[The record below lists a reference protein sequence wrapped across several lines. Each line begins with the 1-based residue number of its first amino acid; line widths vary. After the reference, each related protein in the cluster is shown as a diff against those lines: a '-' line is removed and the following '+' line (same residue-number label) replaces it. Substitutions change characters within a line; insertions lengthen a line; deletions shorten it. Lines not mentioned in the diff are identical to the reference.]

1 MVRVPVGGVTVIAVS
16 GVVQFPAARVP
27 LALMPMGQAKTR
39 KVSGATDVKTAC
51 HVPTIMDWAQAG
63 NFTTGLAVSGC
74 WAEAADTSRPERTDA
89 NDARTIILPPKRDEP
104 GYIAMTARESA
115 VC

>member
-1 MVRVPVGGVTVIAVS
+1 MVKVPVGGVTVIAVS

-39 KVSGATDVKTAC
+39 KVSGATDVKTAS
-51 HVPTIMDWAQAG
+51 HVPTIIDWAHGG
-63 NFTTGLAVSGC
+63 NLTTGFAVSGC

-89 NDARTIILPPKRDEP
+89 NDDRTIILPPTLDRA
-104 GYIAMTARESA
+104 GY
-115 VC
+115 